1 MAYVAMIGL
10 LFVPLVLLLFCG
22 WNFVKY
28 YSETENSK
36 KMLYQKKAK
45 TFLLAAVIAAA
56 VFGVLKIFF
65 PF

>member
-1 MAYVAMIGL
+1 MAYIAMIGL
-10 LFVPLVLLLFCG
+10 LFVPLVLLLFSG

-28 YSETENSK
+28 YSETDNRK

-45 TFLLAAVIAAA
+45 IFLIAAVIAAV

>member
-1 MAYVAMIGL
+1 MAYIAMIGL
-10 LFVPLVLLLFCG
+10 LFVPLVLLLFSG

-28 YSETENSK
+28 YSETDNRK

-45 TFLLAAVIAAA
+45 TFLIAAVIAAV

>member
-28 YSETENSK
+28 YSNRKQQKDALSK
-36 KMLYQKKAK
+36 ESKDYFCSPQL
-45 TFLLAAVIAAA
+45 
-56 VFGVLKIFF
+56 
-65 PF
+65 